1 MEENIKEES
10 SQAEKCSSSLT
21 CYGAWIDVDKEC
33 PAIGQKVILFA
44 KGVVQEEIYMY
55 DMDGNDYTTESF
67 WSRDDLEEHP
77 LVKSG
82 QMWMPLPK
90 AP

>member
-1 MEENIKEES
+1 MS
-10 SQAEKCSSSLT
+10 T
-21 CYGAWIDVDKEC
+21 WVDIDVER

-44 KGVVQEEIYMY
+44 KGVVQEEIYML
-55 DMDGNDYTTESF
+55 DMDGDDYSDEYF
-67 WSRDDLEEHP
+67 WSRDELEECP